1 MQSSNAQESETLR
14 RHVTQ
19 ARDDAVS
26 DVINSLNDVA
36 KDVGTFS
43 GTSERNAV
51 TAAAAI
57 TASEEM
63 LGNAL
68 NEKATALAEDMK
80 KEHFSVVDQLQVVEG
95 SLKESS
101 QRMSNSEILTQELS
115 QNEKYEN
122 EKGTILLNDVQQKI
136 GGLENMSLEIN
147 ETEMITEIS
156 EILKKEREKMALESN
171 DNEMKILKNEIQD
184 LRVASD
190 RVVEVDAKSS
200 ALAVEQ
206 AKNDESVRG
215 IQEKSTLS
223 DNQSIENKIFI
234 EEKEKEISEMK
245 SSMYEFVNKIM
256 DIEKTFGSELE
267 KMNSDKSLKKLEKKL
282 LDLQEFEIKLAFE
295 NKKIDIDMEEIE
307 KLRNEILEDELNS
320 SKEMEEKMF
329 KLNEVTSKK
338 SEKVTEDTQNLN
350 FSFSKLEIQNLKD
363 LKELKTLQSGG
374 DNDLMDNLEKLQ
386 DNQHKL
392 ADSTKNFFVR
402 SETEF
407 RQKNLF
413 VNEKAES
420 LNNELSL
427 IKTTF
432 DDSLNKYNTQNKIA
446 SHHDVSSIENI
457 KKKIDE
463 NILNL
468 DNSIHAKVMKVT
480 EDEIFTMNQN
490 LISSSNKEKE
500 KTRVSNFLLRKYF
513 FLNRHHI
520 FIPPYLTF
528 IALLTVFYFTLFL
541 RNLF

>member
-14 RHVTQ
+14 RHVSQ
-19 ARDDAVS
+19 ARDDAVN
-26 DVINSLNDVA
+26 DVISSLNDVA
-36 KDVGTFS
+36 KDVKMFS

-57 TASEEM
+57 TANEEM

-68 NEKATALAEDMK
+68 NEKTTAIAEDMK
-80 KEHFSVVDQLQVVEG
+80 KEYSSVVDQLQVVDS
-95 SLKESS
+95 SLRESS
-101 QRMSNSEILTQELS
+101 QRMSNSETLTEELS
-115 QNEKYEN
+115 QNEKNEN
-122 EKGTILLNDVQQKI
+122 EKGTILLSDVQQKI
-136 GGLENMSLEIN
+136 DGLENASLEIN
-147 ETEMITEIS
+147 ETEMIAEIS
-156 EILKKEREKMALESN
+156 EILKKERQKMALESN

-184 LRVASD
+184 LRIASN
-190 RVVEVDAKSS
+190 RVVEVEMKSNT
-200 ALAVEQ
+200 LAVEQ
-206 AKNDESVRG
+206 MKNDVSLLS
-215 IQEKSTLS
+215 IQEKSILS
-223 DNQSIENKIFI
+223 DNQSIENRILI

-245 SSMYEFVNKIM
+245 SSMYEFVTKIM

-307 KLRNEILEDELNS
+307 KLKNEILEDELNS
-320 SKEMEEKMF
+320 SKEMEEEML
-329 KLNEVTSKK
+329 KLNDVTSKK
-338 SEKVTEDTQNLN
+338 SEKVTEDIKNLN
-350 FSFSKLEIQNLKD
+350 FSFSKLEIQNLKN

-407 RQKNLF
+407 RQKNLL

-420 LNNELSL
+420 LNNELSV
-427 IKTTF
+427 IKTAF
-432 DDSLNKYNTQNKIA
+432 DDSSNNYNIQNKIS
-446 SHHDVSSIENI
+446 SHHDVASIENI

-500 KTRVSNFLLRKYF
+500 KTRVSMKYSCM
-513 FLNRHHI
+513 
-520 FIPPYLTF
+520 FILKC
-528 IALLTVFYFTLFL
+528 IASCHFYVSFST
-541 RNLF
+541 